1 MMQPPLWL
9 QELRDLLA
17 ITGYDGRHEALMRWE
32 RRWLVDLHCRQL
44 VNPQMIT
51 AGRIDMLAYT
61 CEHVQ
66 HMLGQELGK
75 VMVSTAMG
83 RSEHS
88 WGGEP
93 WIEVRGDVRAIRR
106 EPKIDD

>member
-1 MMQPPLWL
+1 MRTPLWL

-32 RRWLVDLHCRQL
+32 RRWLVELHARQL
-44 VNPQMIT
+44 IT
-51 AGRIDMLAYT
+51 HELVEDARIDILARTGEY
-61 CEHVQ
+61 VQ
-66 HMLGQELGK
+66 HVLGRELAK